1 MVIAMAKFRNEC
13 KHCVTEFELIGLRQR
28 LNAVAKKD
36 RYSAESGGYLIKSL
50 YFDNCYD
57 KALNEKLIG
66 VTNREKFRIRF
77 YNNDTS
83 YIRLEKKSKI
93 NGLCL
98 KQGAQL
104 SANQVQAILDG
115 EISWM
120 KNCGDEL
127 VCELWAKMQ
136 YQMLRPKNIVVY
148 DREAYVYEPGNVRVT
163 IDSNIR
169 GSDDIQRFLLCDES
183 DLKLF
188 NQTILEVKWDEFLPQ
203 IIRDAVQLNNVKT
216 SNFSK
221 YAATRFSA
229 F

>member
-1 MVIAMAKFRNEC
+1 MAKFRNEC
-13 KHCVTEFELIGLRQR
+13 KHYVTELELIGLRQR

-36 RYSAESGGYLIKSL
+36 RFSTNNGGYLIKSL

-57 KALNEKLIG
+57 KALNEKLMG
-66 VTNREKFRIRF
+66 VANREKFRIRF

-93 NGLCL
+93 KGLCL
-98 KQGAQL
+98 KKGTRL
-104 SANQVQAILDG
+104 SAEQVQALLDG

-120 KNCGDEL
+120 TAADDEL
-127 VCELWAKMQ
+127 IYELWAKMQ

-148 DREAYVYEPGNVRVT
+148 DREAYVYNPGNVRVT

-169 GSDDIQRFLLCDES
+169 GSDNVQRFLMGDEV
-183 DLKLF
+183 DLRLIDR
-188 NQTILEVKWDEFLPQ
+188 TILEVKWDEFLPQ
-203 IIRDAVQLNNVKT
+203 IIRDAVQLNDVKT
-216 SNFSK
+216 SAFSK

>member
-1 MVIAMAKFRNEC
+1 MKFRNEC
-13 KHCVTEFELIGLRQR
+13 KHQVTEFDLIGLRQR
-28 LNAVAKKD
+28 LNAVAKRD
-36 RYSAESGGYLIKSL
+36 RFSIGEDGYLIKSL

-57 KALNEKLIG
+57 KALNERIMG
-66 VTNREKFRIRF
+66 INNREKFRIRF
-77 YNNDTS
+77 YNNDAS
-83 YIRLEKKSKI
+83 FIRLEKKSKL

-98 KQGAQL
+98 KQSAQI
-104 SANQVQAILDG
+104 SKEQVQAILDG
-115 EISWM
+115 EASWA
-120 KNCGDEL
+120 KASDDEL
-127 VCELWAKMQ
+127 ICELRAKMQ

-169 GSDDIQRFLLCDES
+169 GSSSIQHFLLGDEA

-188 NQTILEVKWDEFLPQ
+188 NQIVLEVKWDEFLPQ
-203 IIRDAVQLNNVKT
+203 IIRDVVQLNDVKT

>member
-1 MVIAMAKFRNEC
+1 MKFRNEC
-13 KHCVTEFELIGLRQR
+13 KHLVTEFQLMGLRQR
-28 LNAVAKKD
+28 LNAVAKRD
-36 RYSAESGGYLIKSL
+36 QFSSDEGDYLIKSL

-57 KALNEKLIG
+57 KALNEKIMG

-98 KQGAQL
+98 KQSAQL
-104 SANQVQAILDG
+104 STEQVQAILNG
-115 EISWM
+115 KISWM
-120 KNCGDEL
+120 INADDEL
-127 VCELWAKMQ
+127 ICELWAKMQ
-136 YQMLRPKNIVVY
+136 YQMLRPKSIVVY
-148 DREAYVYEPGNVRVT
+148 NREAYVYEPGNVRVT

-169 GSDDIQRFLLCDES
+169 GSDNVQHFLIGDEV

-188 NQTILEVKWDEFLPQ
+188 NQIILEVKWDEFLPQ
-203 IIRDAVQLNNVKT
+203 IIRDIVQLNNVRT

>member
-1 MVIAMAKFRNEC
+1 MLAKFRNEC
-13 KHCVTEFELIGLRQR
+13 KHYVTESELIGLRQR
-28 LNAVAKKD
+28 LNVVARKD
-36 RYSAESGGYLIKSL
+36 RFSTADGGYLIKSL

-57 KALNEKLIG
+57 KALNEKLMG

-98 KQGAQL
+98 KQSAQL
-104 SANQVQAILDG
+104 SAEQVQYLLDG
-115 EISWM
+115 KTSWM
-120 KNCGDEL
+120 KAADNEL
-127 VCELWAKMQ
+127 ICELRAKMQ

-169 GSDDIQRFLLCDES
+169 GSDNIGRFLSGDEV

-188 NQTILEVKWDEFLPQ
+188 DGTILEVKWDEFLPQ
-203 IIRDAVQLNNVKT
+203 IIRDVVQLNNIKT
-216 SNFSK
+216 SSFSK

>member
-1 MVIAMAKFRNEC
+1 MKFRNEC
-13 KHCVTEFELIGLRQR
+13 KHYVTEIELIGLRQR
-28 LNAVAKKD
+28 LNVVAKKD
-36 RYSAESGGYLIKSL
+36 RYSVSDSGYLIKSL

-57 KALNEKLIG
+57 KALNEKIMG

-98 KQGAQL
+98 KQSVRLAKE
-104 SANQVQAILDG
+104 QVQAILDG
-115 EISWM
+115 KISWM
-120 KNCGDEL
+120 KNHEEEL

-148 DREAYVYEPGNVRVT
+148 DREAYVFEPGNVRVT

-169 GSDDIQRFLLCDES
+169 GSDNVQCFFSTDET

-188 NQTILEVKWDEFLPQ
+188 SKTILEVKWDEFLPQ
-203 IIRDAVQLNNVKT
+203 IIRDVVQLNDVKT
-216 SNFSK
+216 NSFSK

>member
-1 MVIAMAKFRNEC
+1 MKFRHEY
-13 KHCVTEFELIGLRQR
+13 KHYVTEFELIGLRQR
-28 LNAVAKKD
+28 LNAVAKRD
-36 RYSAESGGYLIKSL
+36 RFSNTDGSYLIKSL

-57 KALNEKLIG
+57 KALNEKIMG
-66 VTNREKFRIRF
+66 VANREKFRIRY
-77 YNNDTS
+77 YNNDVS

-104 SANQVQAILDG
+104 SPERVQAILDG
-115 EISWM
+115 ESSWM
-120 KNCGDEL
+120 KNDDDEL
-127 VCELWAKMQ
+127 ICELWAKMQ

-169 GSDDIQRFLLCDES
+169 GSDNVQRFLSADEL

-188 NQTILEVKWDEFLPQ
+188 NQIILEVKWDEFLPQ
-203 IIRDAVQLNNVKT
+203 IIRDAVQLNDVKT
-216 SNFSK
+216 SSFSK